1 MAENDDIISFDFWA
15 IGFGKMENNR
25 ITDFLKPA
33 IGHIIRGEC
42 TKYSSHC
49 GKKYG
54 CSTTVSEFSWRLF
67 AGNTHCCLFL
77 LEFKMVYLWFC
88 GTGVYV
94 LFGVLFLSGVVSSL
108 PVCEFEPPS
117 SKNCLNLMVGHNSH
131 ATY

>member
-1 MAENDDIISFDFWA
+1 MDENYHIIGFDFWE
-15 IGFGKMENNR
+15 IYFWGGENNTV
-25 ITDFLKPA
+25 TDFLKSG
-33 IGHIIRGEC
+33 IQHIIGGEC

-49 GKKYG
+49 GKEYG
-54 CSTTVSEFSWRLF
+54 CSTTVSKFGWRLF

-94 LFGVLFLSGVVSSL
+94 LFSVLFLSGVAGSF

-117 SKNCLNLMVGHNSH
+117 SKNCLN
-131 ATY
+131 